1 MFPPAIGDKE
11 CAQVSAFLATDSP
24 FRSTPEIKFPHQGDV
39 ILSFFFLL
47 T

>member
-11 CAQVSAFLATDSP
+11 CTKVSAFLATDSP
-24 FRSTPEIKFPHQGDV
+24 FRSTLEIKFPHQGDV
-39 ILSFFFLL
+39 ISFFFLL